1 MSLIMLHRILSKS
14 NPPMI
19 LLTGL
24 GKLRYPKQMNTTNR
38 PSTPVS
44 SFSISR
50 RIQFSEA
57 DPAGISFFA
66 NVYGWHHEAYE
77 AFVTDHLRIDYK
89 KWFLSSDV
97 AVPIRK
103 SEAEYFRPLYPGRTI
118 RINFQISKLSA
129 SSFTAESK
137 IFNDQSELCS
147 TVQSVHVFMD
157 VKSGTK
163 LEFPAEYRAAIE
175 SG

>member
-1 MSLIMLHRILSKS
+1 MLHRILPKS

-24 GKLRYPKQMNTTNR
+24 GKLRYPIQMNTTNST
-38 PSTPVS
+38 STPGS

-77 AFVTDHLRIDYK
+77 AFITDHLRIEYG
-89 KWFLSSDV
+89 KWFLSKEL

-103 SEAEYFRPLYPGRTI
+103 SEAEYFGPFHPGRTA
-118 RINFQISKLSA
+118 RIDFRISKLGE

-137 IFNDQSELCS
+137 IYNEKSLLCA
-147 TVQSVHVFMD
+147 TVQTVHVFMD
-157 VKSGTK
+157 VKTGSKVEIPT
-163 LEFPAEYRAAIE
+163 EFRHPLAN
-175 SG
+175 